1 MKSVSKSA
9 IYTLLTQIPSQIFGV
24 IAGVFITRML
34 GPEGRGIYALFF
46 ADITLLSVVFGF
58 SLGTSITFYVSNQRI
73 SKEKIMGLTILF
85 SIITILLS
93 LLVLAVWLNL
103 PYSDLLLPNENLTVP
118 FIAIFCLFVIIN
130 QVDLVYASFFQG
142 EQKFGIVNRVL
153 LVNSGLS
160 LTFYGVLFWL
170 YSLELI
176 DVDIHTVLYVALAI
190 ISLNVLHWHYQ
201 FRKHLTYAINFK
213 FSWKNDIKPFLHFMG
228 LDHFANIL
236 TFFNSRLVLWIIAF
250 YYSDGSV
257 GIFAVALG
265 ITQLL
270 SMLSNPL
277 SQVLFPVIWA
287 VDAKKHM
294 KVYTLFSR
302 AHFSVLLICA
312 VVGISIAGIAI
323 PLIYGEDF
331 RASVEPL
338 QLMFIPAI
346 LSCQTKIFSG
356 VLFAENKVKFYFFSA
371 LVGFCL
377 TLLLNVLLVPKYGV
391 VGAALATSV
400 SFIATF
406 VITYLSMLLF
416 VDLPTRNL
424 FFLTLTDLKEVKLK
438 LSAKLKGLNESN

>member
-1 MKSVSKSA
+1 MKSVSRSA

-24 IAGVFITRML
+24 IAGIFITRML
-34 GPEGRGIYALFF
+34 GPEGRGVYALFF

-73 SKEKIMGLTILF
+73 RKDKIMGLTILF
-85 SIITILLS
+85 SLVTVILS
-93 LLVLAVWLNL
+93 LLLLLIWLNL
-103 PYSDLLLPNENLTVP
+103 PFSDLLIPDENVTIP
-118 FIAIFCLFVIIN
+118 FIIVFCLFVVVN
-130 QVDLVYASFFQG
+130 QIDLVYASFFQG

-153 LVNSGLS
+153 LVNSGIS
-160 LTFYGVLFWL
+160 LLFYGVLFLLHSANWVV
-170 YSLELI
+170 
-176 DVDIHTVLYVALAI
+176 VDIYTILYLSLAI
-190 ISLNVLHWHYQ
+190 ISINVLHWRYQ
-201 FRKHLTYAINFK
+201 FRKHLVYEINFK
-213 FSWKNDIKPFLHFMG
+213 FSWKEDIKPFLHFMG

-236 TFFNSRLVLWIIAF
+236 TFFNGRLVLWIIAF

-287 VDAKKHM
+287 VDAKKHL

-302 AHFSVLLICA
+302 AHFSVLLVCA
-312 VVGISIAGIAI
+312 IVGIVLAGVAI
-323 PLIYGEDF
+323 PLVYGEDF
-331 RASVEPL
+331 NGSVVPL

-346 LSCQTKIFSG
+346 LACQTKIFTG

-371 LVGFCL
+371 LVGFGL
-377 TLLLNVLLVPKYGV
+377 TLILNFLFVPKYGV
-391 VGAALATSV
+391 VGAAWATSI

-406 VITYLSMLLF
+406 IITYLSMLLF

-424 FFLTLTDLKEVKLK
+424 FFLTRKDLKEVIFKLTSK
-438 LSAKLKGLNESN
+438 IRSLKS